1 MVFYWLAGKSRHQI
15 QREIKEKN
23 AAQEKLARTYSRP
36 GLSPD
41 DIKHCLYSIND
52 NNSYLTQSRD
62 PVDTMIEYLKRYFR
76 PDSSEKGYSLA
87 IAFGQEGAR
96 LSHDH
101 ERQYHYVLQSL
112 MLWREIAHGE
122 VWRFCLSFLVPFY
135 LRDVTTHRHVPTVV
149 LCGARFVVTVQP
161 VGCGDSGFVCFLSCY
176 SACALHQI
184 PLARHWAGLES
195 VASGGSLFRDRTPVA
210 CQHVPSLFVDCSR
223 MLPQAPH
230 VGSAMRHILHKA
242 QSKTGFWVGSSV
254 VHLGDHNVPNALMFI
269 DKYTQVPR
277 ILNPIVVVLRAL
289 DLTSDMM
296 KNPDTVKCA
305 G

>member
-1 MVFYWLAGKSRHQI
+1 
-15 QREIKEKN
+15 
-23 AAQEKLARTYSRP
+23 
-36 GLSPD
+36 
-41 DIKHCLYSIND
+41 
-52 NNSYLTQSRD
+52 
-62 PVDTMIEYLKRYFR
+62 
-76 PDSSEKGYSLA
+76 
-87 IAFGQEGAR
+87 
-96 LSHDH
+96 
-101 ERQYHYVLQSL
+101 
-112 MLWREIAHGE
+112 
-122 VWRFCLSFLVPFY
+122 
-135 LRDVTTHRHVPTVV
+135 
-149 LCGARFVVTVQP
+149 
-161 VGCGDSGFVCFLSCY
+161 
-176 SACALHQI
+176 
-184 PLARHWAGLES
+184 
-195 VASGGSLFRDRTPVA
+195 
-210 CQHVPSLFVDCSR
+210 